1 MRERSPLRAYADRAI
16 SNRICSLAMD
26 VPGTIRRARR
36 RAGISQAE
44 LAARAGT
51 SQATVSA
58 YETGRKAPSVATLAR
73 LLTATGSRLT
83 VEPGVLREVSRA
95 DHARAARALADV
107 LALAEALPKR
117 HNPELRYPR
126 LAA

>member
-1 MRERSPLRAYADRAI
+1 
-16 SNRICSLAMD
+16 MD
-26 VPGTIRRARR
+26 VPAAIRRARR
-36 RAGISQAE
+36 RAGISQSE

-58 YETGRKAPSVATLAR
+58 YETGRKAPSVETLTR
-73 LLTATGSRLT
+73 LLAATGSRLS
-83 VEPGVLREVSRA
+83 VEPGVLRELSRS
-95 DHARAARALADV
+95 DHARTARGLAEV

-117 HNPELRYPR
+117 HEPTLRYPR